1 MSELYSL
8 VHLESNSEIPT
19 WAAGHFLAVIRSENE
34 VSIICQHT
42 AVPEGVEMLD
52 DLRYLRAVGPFSL
65 DSVGGIAAIAH
76 PIAQA
81 GISLFLLSSWS
92 TDHFF
97 IADKDLSRA
106 LNALVKAGHQVD
118 TGASV

>member
-1 MSELYSL
+1 
-8 VHLESNSEIPT
+8 
-19 WAAGHFLAVIRSENE
+19 
-34 VSIICQHT
+34 
-42 AVPEGVEMLD
+42 
-52 DLRYLRAVGPFSL
+52 
-65 DSVGGIAAIAH
+65 
-76 PIAQA
+76 
-81 GISLFLLSSWS
+81 LLSSWS